1 MHLPYTHFTTVTE
14 QLAQIQDW
22 QTGVAAMPT
31 ATLYRRT
38 WCASN

>member
-1 MHLPYTHFTTVTE
+1 MHPLYTHFTTVAE
-14 QLAQIQDW
+14 QLAQIQGC

-38 WCASN
+38 WCDSN